1 MSELPTGTVT
11 LLFADI
17 EGSTQLVYRLGDVY
31 GALLDE
37 YRRLLRGAASAGG
50 GVEIDCRADEFFAAF
65 LRASDALAAA
75 TAAQRAVRD
84 QVWPVD
90 RRDRS
95 AQVRV
100 RIGLHTGK
108 PIVRAGAYL
117 GLDVHVAVRVC
128 AAGHGGQ
135 ILLSQSTRD
144 LVAGSEQ
151 TRDLGRYELAGMPE
165 PQRLFQVL
173 VPELRADFPPL
184 RAASAER
191 RRRASLPQRRRRAA
205 APAEVGWRIQALL
218 PEVEPELRGALV
230 ELGAA
235 LFVADRALTTAR
247 DRLEGVDQRALARRL
262 EAQRPLAVRSR
273 WGQAHLVSLEAQVAC
288 LDTLAVRV
296 EELGRCTG
304 ELPDTLGGLRR
315 VEDVLRLRNQIA
327 ALTAQLDAGFVEAS
341 RVLDPL
347 SFKRKRTRYRGVFR
361 SGSRY
366 VVPFYDESGRE
377 RQRTFESVR
386 AARDFRLVVQ
396 VVDKAQGEDIGQG
409 VISAPVKLG
418 EISGWGSNP

>member
-1 MSELPTGTVT
+1 MAELPTGTVT

-17 EGSTQLVYRLGDVY
+17 EGSTQLVYRLGDGY

-65 LRASDALAAA
+65 PLASDALAAA
-75 TAAQRAVRD
+75 IAAQRAVRA

-90 RRDRS
+90 QRDRP

-100 RIGLHTGK
+100 RIGLHTGE

-135 ILLSQSTRD
+135 ILLSQATRD
-144 LVAGSEQ
+144 LVADSAQ
-151 TRDLGRYELAGMPE
+151 TRDLGCYELAGV
-165 PQRLFQVL
+165 PQPRRLFQVL
-173 VPELRADFPPL
+173 APELRVDFPPL
-184 RAASAER
+184 RAANAEYR
-191 RRRASLPQRRRRAA
+191 RRVPLPQRRRRAA
-205 APAEVGWRIQALL
+205 TPAEVGRRIQALL
-218 PEVEPELRGALV
+218 PEVEPDLRSALV

-235 LFVADRALTTAR
+235 LFVADRALTPAR
-247 DRLEGVDQRALARRL
+247 ELLEAVDQRALARQL

-273 WGQAHLVSLEAQVAC
+273 RAQAHLESLEAQGAR
-288 LDTLAVRV
+288 LDTLAARI
-296 EELGRCTG
+296 EELGRSAG
-304 ELPDTLGGLRR
+304 ELPVRLGGLRR
-315 VEDVLRLRNQIA
+315 AEEVQRLREQIA
-327 ALTAQLDAGFVEAS
+327 ALTDQLDKAFHEAV

-347 SFKRKRTRYRGVFR
+347 NFKRQRTRYHGVFR

-377 RQRTFESVR
+377 LQRTFESAR
-386 AARDFRLVVQ
+386 AARDFHLVVE
-396 VVDKAQGEDIGQG
+396 VADKAQSEQTGPSSVQ
-409 VISAPVKLG
+409 AVKLG